1 MPMLKIAII
10 IWVMLGTVLAGTAVM
25 TVLSVPGLAE
35 NPMKVIPLAA
45 LLGFLLAMPLSYI
58 VANKI
63 GRGGHGSRA

>member
-1 MPMLKIAII
+1 MLKIAII

-35 NPMKVIPLAA
+35 NPMRVIPLAA

-63 GRGGHGSRA
+63 GSGGHGSRA